1 FEAQAHAVALEQ
13 HQLALDAGK
22 RGERSVLFDLGDR
35 QPPVPTLAAIGA
47 GLGMDLPGPAG
58 PVLPAL
64 AAVLGGGKD
73 AWRRH
78 AGSLACHAQ
87 VAAGSASCTAGGYI
101 PVSASCRSSR
111 GSCPAAD
118 HASLHGHG
126 CAYVVRTIST
136 STWSTA
142 CAPARCR
149 ARCGRGSS
157 RPCAARCP

>member
-1 FEAQAHAVALEQ
+1 MHLAVFEAQAHAVALEQ
-13 HQLALDAGK
+13 HQLALDARK
-22 RGERSVLFDLGDR
+22 RGKRSVLFDLGDR

-47 GLGMDLPGPAG
+47 GLGMDLPGPAC

-87 VAAGSASCTAGGYI
+87 VAASRAACPAAGYL

-111 GSCPAAD
+111 APCPPPD
-118 HASLHGHG
+118 QPSLHGQG
-126 CAYVVRTIST
+126 
-136 STWSTA
+136 
-142 CAPARCR
+142 PPPCR
-149 ARCGRGSS
+149 
-157 RPCAARCP
+157 